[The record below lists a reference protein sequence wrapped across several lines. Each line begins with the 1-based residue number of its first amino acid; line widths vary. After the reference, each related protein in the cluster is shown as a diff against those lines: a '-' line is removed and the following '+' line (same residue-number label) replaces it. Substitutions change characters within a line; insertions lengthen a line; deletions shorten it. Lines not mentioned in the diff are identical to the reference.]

1 MNIRITAYRHS
12 KLGIRSSKDF
22 KSSVR
27 NGNVIVRL
35 SFFLVWLS
43 SSVSILR
50 FNHVAACV
58 ITRPTVLPSSTVCSS
73 VHLRMARWV
82 VFAYYK

>member
-27 NGNVIVRL
+27 NGNVIVWL
-35 SFFLVWLS
+35 SFFFGLAFIQRIHLEVQPCRSVRNNS
-43 SSVSILR
+43 S
-50 FNHVAACV
+50 HG
-58 ITRPTVLPSSTVCSS
+58 
-73 VHLRMARWV
+73 
-82 VFAYYK
+82 FAE